1 MGSALSF
8 LAAFMPFAECIGEN
22 YYFLDLTSGI
32 TDEQRIFYSQST
44 ISIAAFSLGLISG
57 IGGAIAFAIS
67 TGASC
72 RTFPERFL
80 KLLGGAYLVLA
91 VTSILMLVA
100 LASFSTAQCNVLLVW
115 GGAFAIV
122 AFFLYLGAG
131 IFTIG
136 MIKKKDVNRASVCT
150 CCPYGNLTALP
161 SVFGFIGAVL
171 ILSAIWLEFLKYP
184 STNLDY
190 PSENVELSPSSSP
203 LSPAYSPIDALGG
216 CRVDIPKSD
225 GLCYLFLD
233 GTENDPLLTFA
244 FAIGFIAGAVCLV
257 VSVISIIPGC
267 QKVPSKAFQYLG
279 STYILLGPMCLLTL
293 VAFAS
298 KECAGECLIGTGGI
312 LAICAFFMF
321 TAAGLSAFYL
331 TKISSQVH

>member
-8 LAAFMPFAECIGEN
+8 LAAFMPFAYCISGEN
-22 YYFLDLTSGI
+22 EYFLFLSAGI
-32 TDEQRIFYSQST
+32 TDEQFIFYSE
-44 ISIAAFSLGLISG
+44 IPVYPFSLGLISG
-57 IGGAIAFAIS
+57 IGGDIAFAIN

-100 LASFSTAQCNVLLVW
+100 LASFPAQCNVLLLWW

-161 SVFGFIGAVL
+161 SVFGFIG
-171 ILSAIWLEFLKYP
+171 
-184 STNLDY
+184 
-190 PSENVELSPSSSP
+190 SSSIITI
-203 LSPAYSPIDALGG
+203 SSIISSTAGTTGD
-216 CRVDIPKSD
+216 PK
-225 GLCYLFLD
+225 
-233 GTENDPLLTFA
+233 LTFSLTM
-244 FAIGFIAGAVCLV
+244 GVIASFVGVM
-257 VSVISIIPGC
+257 VSVLGIVPGC
-267 QKVPSKAFQYLG
+267 QKVPSRDFKILG
-279 STYILLGPMCLLTL
+279 FTYILLGLMCLLTL
-293 VAFAS
+293 LAYDIVFSVIFSIPAFVAFTV
-298 KECAGECLIGTGGI
+298 AG
-312 LAICAFFMF
+312 F
-321 TAAGLSAFYL
+321 SAFYL
-331 TKISSQVH
+331 VKVSSQAHTSDSAV

>member
-1 MGSALSF
+1 MTVIPAVLGCMGSALSF
-8 LAAFMPFAECIGEN
+8 LAAFMPFAYCIGEN
-22 YYFLDLTSGI
+22 YYFLDLRFGI
-32 TDEQRIFYSQST
+32 TDEQGVLYSET
-44 ISIAAFSLGLISG
+44 TVSIAFILGLISG
-57 IGGAIAFAIS
+57 TGGAIAFALS
-67 TGASC
+67 SSASC

-100 LASFSTAQCNVLLVW
+100 LASPNIQCDVLLLW

-122 AFFLYLGAG
+122 AFFLYLAAG

-161 SVFGFIGAVL
+161 SALGLIGAVL
-171 ILSAIWLEFLKYP
+171 IFLAILPYEF
-184 STNLDY
+184 LDY
-190 PSENVELSPSSSP
+190 PSSENFCNSICPYGLELKEGHCPVCLLYAS
-203 LSPAYSPIDALGG
+203 
-216 CRVDIPKSD
+216 
-225 GLCYLFLD
+225 
-233 GTENDPLLTFA
+233 NDPPLTCA

-267 QKVPSKAFQYLG
+267 QKVPPKAFQYLG
-279 STYILLGPMCLLTL
+279 STYILLGLMCLLTL

-298 KECAGECLIGTGGI
+298 KECAGECLIGRGGI
-312 LAICAFFMF
+312 LAICAFFIF

-331 TKISSQVH
+331 TKISSQVM

>member
-100 LASFSTAQCNVLLVW
+100 LASFTAQCNVLLLW

-161 SVFGFIGAVL
+161 SVFGFIGSS
-171 ILSAIWLEFLKYP
+171 IITISSIG
-184 STNLDY
+184 
-190 PSENVELSPSSSP
+190 SSP
-203 LSPAYSPIDALGG
+203 GG
-216 CRVDIPKSD
+216 TPGDPK
-225 GLCYLFLD
+225 
-233 GTENDPLLTFA
+233 LTFSLTMDV
-244 FAIGFIAGAVCLV
+244 IASAVGLM
-257 VSVISIIPGC
+257 VSVLGIVPGC
-267 QKVPSKAFQYLG
+267 QKVPSRYFKILG
-279 STYILLGPMCLLTL
+279 FTYILLGLMCLLTL
-293 VAFAS
+293 LAYDILSAAILSIPAFVAFTV
-298 KECAGECLIGTGGI
+298 AG
-312 LAICAFFMF
+312 F
-321 TAAGLSAFYL
+321 SAFYL
-331 TKISSQVH
+331 VKVSSQAHTSDSAV